1 MRNEDLKK
9 QGSEEQGPKKQGPQ
23 ERNPKK
29 KGLKKGH
36 VIAYLFCV
44 LAIVGGFQ
52 VLIFGEIGAPTG
64 AGMYQFDGF
73 ERLVALWPMCIALFI
88 MWGTWLDHTGS
99 GQDDADDENSKTSE
113 PDDRV

>member
-1 MRNEDLKK
+1 MRKEDLKK
-9 QGSEEQGPKKQGPQ
+9 QDPEKQ
-23 ERNPKK
+23 
-29 KGLKKGH
+29 GLKKGH

-44 LAIVGGFQ
+44 LAIVGSLQILF
-52 VLIFGEIGAPTG
+52 FGEISATKG

-99 GQDDADDENSKTSE
+99 GQDDADDEHSKTSE